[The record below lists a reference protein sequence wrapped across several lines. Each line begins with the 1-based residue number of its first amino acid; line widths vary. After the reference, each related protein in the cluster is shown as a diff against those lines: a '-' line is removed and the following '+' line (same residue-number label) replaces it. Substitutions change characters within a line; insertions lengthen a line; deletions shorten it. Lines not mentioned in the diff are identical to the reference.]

1 MISNESEVSIELKQ
15 MIKSQSKRM
24 YEEEDKEEGLSEI
37 MNKLT
42 LQRDSL
48 MENSSSGGYH
58 EDMNITPLYTPQNVP
73 N

>member
-1 MISNESEVSIELKQ
+1 MISNDSDISIELKQ
-15 MIKSQSKRM
+15 MIRSQSKRM
-24 YEEEDKEEGLSEI
+24 YEEEDKEEGLTEI

-58 EDMNITPLYTPQNVP
+58 EAINITPLYTPQNLP

>member
-58 EDMNITPLYTPQNVP
+58 EDMNITPL
-73 N
+73 